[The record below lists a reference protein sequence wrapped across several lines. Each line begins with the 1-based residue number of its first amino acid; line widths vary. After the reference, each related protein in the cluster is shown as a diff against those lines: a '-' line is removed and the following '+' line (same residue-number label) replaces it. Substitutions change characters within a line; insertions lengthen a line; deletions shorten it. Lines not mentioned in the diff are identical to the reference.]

1 MSILSRL
8 KGKRSTRLA
17 PTVKKRR
24 PSCAPRKPSLPA
36 PAFRAVL
43 TFARL
48 NPVNRDPLPN
58 PTTTTGEDHEETRT
72 GSARLSGAL
81 DRRSGARNGRGSQVT
96 ELGVSNP
103 TTGLYVGN
111 SYSFYNCGVHG
122 YVRGL
127 TRAANRTWK
136 ARLQT
141 ISSGMLSWH
150 NVEDYLLPH
159 EMDTYVV
166 KGTDKM
172 FDVVFLQG
180 MSSEPIA
187 AKRVPTFRK
196 YLAKHVETIR
206 SKSSVPV
213 VVVTWAKADKMDKD
227 TRRLADSIIEEANRN
242 NAIALPVGL
251 AFAESLKERPD
262 LVLHQADKSH
272 PTAAGSYLYGALI
285 YSLLFKASPEGLDF
299 LGECEKPLRPE
310 DAAYLQKLAW
320 RVATEFY
327 GWK

>member
-1 MSILSRL
+1 MKKLALALLASLALSTGAQAL
-8 KGKRSTRLA
+8 ETGVA
-17 PTVKKRR
+17 PK
-24 PSCAPRKPSLPA
+24 
-36 PAFRAVL
+36 
-43 TFARL
+43 
-48 NPVNRDPLPN
+48 
-58 PTTTTGEDHEETRT
+58 
-72 GSARLSGAL
+72 
-81 DRRSGARNGRGSQVT
+81 VT

-227 TRRLADSIIEEANRN
+227 TRRLADSIIEEANR
-242 NAIALPVGL
+242 AARGPCLRRKPEGAPRPRASSGGQEPSDRRRLLPLRRAHLLAPLQGL
-251 AFAESLKERPD
+251 A
-262 LVLHQADKSH
+262 
-272 PTAAGSYLYGALI
+272 
-285 YSLLFKASPEGLDF
+285 
-299 LGECEKPLRPE
+299 
-310 DAAYLQKLAW
+310 
-320 RVATEFY
+320 
-327 GWK
+327 

>member
-1 MSILSRL
+1 MKKFALALLASLALSTGAQAL
-8 KGKRSTRLA
+8 ETGVA
-17 PTVKKRR
+17 PK
-24 PSCAPRKPSLPA
+24 
-36 PAFRAVL
+36 
-43 TFARL
+43 
-48 NPVNRDPLPN
+48 
-58 PTTTTGEDHEETRT
+58 
-72 GSARLSGAL
+72 
-81 DRRSGARNGRGSQVT
+81 VT

-196 YLAKHVETIR
+196 YLAKHVETIVKR
-206 SKSSVPV
+206 SRFS
-213 VVVTWAKADKMDKD
+213 T
-227 TRRLADSIIEEANRN
+227 
-242 NAIALPVGL
+242 
-251 AFAESLKERPD
+251 
-262 LVLHQADKSH
+262 
-272 PTAAGSYLYGALI
+272 GSPIFLRTSPRTPPI
-285 YSLLFKASPEGLDF
+285 TSRASASR
-299 LGECEKPLRPE
+299 KN
-310 DAAYLQKLAW
+310 Q
-320 RVATEFY
+320 
-327 GWK
+327 

>member
-1 MSILSRL
+1 MKKLALALLASLALSTGAQAL
-8 KGKRSTRLA
+8 ETGVA
-17 PTVKKRR
+17 PK
-24 PSCAPRKPSLPA
+24 
-36 PAFRAVL
+36 
-43 TFARL
+43 
-48 NPVNRDPLPN
+48 
-58 PTTTTGEDHEETRT
+58 
-72 GSARLSGAL
+72 
-81 DRRSGARNGRGSQVT
+81 VT

-206 SKSSVPV
+206 SKGSVPI
-213 VVVTWAKADKMDKD
+213 VVVTGPRP
-227 TRRLADSIIEEANRN
+227 TRWTRTPA
-242 NAIALPVGL
+242 ALPT
-251 AFAESLKERPD
+251 ASSK
-262 LVLHQADKSH
+262 K
-272 PTAAGSYLYGALI
+272 PTATTRSRCPWALP
-285 YSLLFKASPEGLDF
+285 SPKA
-299 LGECEKPLRPE
+299 
-310 DAAYLQKLAW
+310 
-320 RVATEFY
+320 
-327 GWK
+327 